1 MSMALVLPTSLTT
14 ASGRGDRVGAAHV
27 VDTTRR
33 TGVQTK
39 TRSAAAAAS
48 SRLSAASVMAPRSSA
63 AAIVSGLR
71 L

>member
-1 MSMALVLPTSLTT
+1 MSIALVLPTSLTT
-14 ASGRGDRVGAAHV
+14 VPGAAAAWARR
-27 VDTTRR
+27 TWSRTRR

-48 SRLSAASVMAPRSSA
+48 SRLSAASVMAPRSRA
-63 AAIVSGLR
+63 AASVAGLR